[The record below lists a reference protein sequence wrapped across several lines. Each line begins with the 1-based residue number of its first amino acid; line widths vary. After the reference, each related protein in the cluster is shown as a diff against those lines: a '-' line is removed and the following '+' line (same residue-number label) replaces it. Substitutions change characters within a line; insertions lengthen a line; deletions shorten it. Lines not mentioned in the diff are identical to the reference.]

1 MTLDEHLNR
10 MRAEGSRAA
19 QRDFWRAVYAE
30 LWHFYRRGSDRV
42 AREEL
47 ASRAM
52 VVVVRKLHK
61 FKPRESDSFTRWVR
75 AIAAR
80 ERRKFEREAIRATAR
95 RETLLAWAAL
105 LRTSPLTWLLRQV
118 QHGFVQRLIATLSTR
133 HREALQHE
141 DARSLADARG
151 IGTGAARMRRR
162 RALQRLAD
170 LLATPSV
177 SPSTSRP
184 TSA

>member
-19 QRDFWRAVYAE
+19 QREFWLAVYAE
-30 LWHFYRRGSDRV
+30 LRRFYRRGSDRV

-61 FKPRESDSFTRWVR
+61 FEPREADSFTRWVR
-75 AIAAR
+75 AIAVR
-80 ERRKFEREAIRATAR
+80 ERRKLEREAIRAAAR
-95 RETLLAWAAL
+95 REMLLAWAAL
-105 LRTSPLTWLLRQV
+105 GRTSPLTWLLRHV
-118 QHGFVQRLIATLSTR
+118 QHGLVQRLIATLSTR

-170 LLATPSV
+170 RLATPSV

-184 TSA
+184 TRA